1 MRTHAP
7 TRLGRRFK
15 VSLALGSAA
24 LMTAMSTPALADDTT
39 RSSGGWLPEIKDS
52 REITGSAL
60 ITGTVRK
67 PDGKTAANAYVY
79 ATAWPDGEALGQL
92 EEGDDVPTRVIA
104 KTRADSNGNYQLRV
118 ANTLQLA
125 GMTSAAGNVDVDI
138 TATDGSPD
146 DIATDSLSLRVS
158 SASADMKRTAGGVA
172 NLSLA
177 QGEEDPVIKP
187 VNRDLRMERYES
199 ESDGKRAG
207 VGAKFANG
215 CPVTGEKYL
224 RSLGKRWV
232 SVGMHYQTG
241 PSGAKATY
249 RYSTS
254 AEASLAVGMSKSGKF
269 GTFSGNGSLKRSTS
283 ASIGFG
289 TQGPKT
295 GIRHYTMYKY
305 GLYCNTS
312 RSPGP
317 DFTFYAKPTSF
328 AGGAKSVKSAY
339 PKTPKRNCVPH
350 KKGSDFVQDKSK
362 MSSYSKGVKL
372 DDVIGVDLTSQSGYT
387 RSSSLKFEFPKA
399 AQLCGTKGLPGNSP
413 GLLVARGA
421 GF

>member
-24 LMTAMSTPALADDTT
+24 LMTAMSTPALADDAA

-79 ATAWPDGEALGQL
+79 ATAWPAGEALGQL

-104 KTRADSNGNYQLRV
+104 KTRADRNGNYQLRV

-146 DIATDSLSLRVS
+146 DIATDSFSLRVS
-158 SASADMKRTAGGVA
+158 SASADVKRTAGGVA

-199 ESDGKRAG
+199 E
-207 VGAKFANG
+207 
-215 CPVTGEKYL
+215 
-224 RSLGKRWV
+224 
-232 SVGMHYQTG
+232 
-241 PSGAKATY
+241 
-249 RYSTS
+249 
-254 AEASLAVGMSKSGKF
+254 
-269 GTFSGNGSLKRSTS
+269 
-283 ASIGFG
+283 
-289 TQGPKT
+289 
-295 GIRHYTMYKY
+295 
-305 GLYCNTS
+305 
-312 RSPGP
+312 
-317 DFTFYAKPTSF
+317 
-328 AGGAKSVKSAY
+328 
-339 PKTPKRNCVPH
+339 
-350 KKGSDFVQDKSK
+350 
-362 MSSYSKGVKL
+362 
-372 DDVIGVDLTSQSGYT
+372 
-387 RSSSLKFEFPKA
+387 
-399 AQLCGTKGLPGNSP
+399 
-413 GLLVARGA
+413 
-421 GF
+421 